1 MAQPTT
7 PPPVKLLCGM
17 IAAGPTLMD
26 EAQAAL
32 ERLWGPADLV
42 SDLMPFD
49 FTHYYDAQ
57 MGCPLWRRFT
67 AFERLAAPEAL
78 VGAKLASNRIEDEL
92 AGLHPGGPPRPINLD
107 PGYLE
112 TSKLVL
118 ASMKNFS
125 HRLYLGSGVYGELTL
140 LVRGGRWE
148 AMAWTFPDF
157 ASGRYH
163 GYLEQVR
170 RRLREQ
176 LRELG
181 P

>member
-1 MAQPTT
+1 
-7 PPPVKLLCGM
+7 
-17 IAAGPTLMD
+17 
-26 EAQAAL
+26 
-32 ERLWGPADLV
+32 
-42 SDLMPFD
+42 
-49 FTHYYDAQ
+49 
-57 MGCPLWRRFT
+57 
-67 AFERLAAPEAL
+67 
-78 VGAKLASNRIEDEL
+78 
-92 AGLHPGGPPRPINLD
+92 
-107 PGYLE
+107 
-112 TSKLVL
+112 
-118 ASMKNFS
+118 MKNFS